1 MKLNTKK
8 TIYVGIAFLIISMFW
23 QVYDTVIAQILI
35 NSFGLNQTTSGIV
48 MALDNVLALF
58 LLPIFGSLS
67 DKTNTKRGKRTPY
80 IFWGTIAAA
89 VLVTGVALFD
99 NAQVNALNKAGV
111 EPVVTETM
119 EQTNSYEIV
128 VKQNN
133 ELVKVTVSYNEE
145 KERFTFDSKDKDG
158 NPTVER
164 YIGSKYYVYEG
175 VKYGEKELAVNERSK
190 DVAIV
195 RNNNIF
201 LFVGVVGVLLLVL
214 IAMAT
219 YRTPAVSLMPDVTVK
234 PLRSKANAIINLM
247 GTAGGI
253 ISLGF
258 LAVLN
263 KQYQSTIPTF
273 ACLSVLMIV
282 GLGIFLWKVNE
293 PKLVEERI
301 KEENEYGI
309 EDNKEEVVEEVKDE
323 KMPKDVRRSFIL
335 ILLSIVFWFF
345 GYNAATSKFSVYAV
359 NILGTSFTTPLLV
372 AQAAAV
378 VAFIPIGIIASKI
391 GRRKTILIGITIL
404 FTAFV
409 LGSLANEETIFL
421 IYLTMGLAG
430 IGWATINVNSYPMV
444 VEMAKGNNVG
454 KYTGYYY
461 SASMFAQICTPILSG
476 IIMDATGTM
485 AVLFPYCA
493 VFVALAFCTMF
504 FVRHGDSKPIPKKSK
519 LEAFDNDD

>member
-35 NSFGLNQTTSGIV
+35 NSFGLDQTSSGIV

-58 LLPIFGSLS
+58 LLPLFGSLS
-67 DKTNTKRGKRTPY
+67 DKTKTKRGRRTPY
-80 IFWGTIAAA
+80 IFFGTIAAA

-99 NAQVNALNKAGV
+99 NAQVNLLKEQGIN
-111 EPVVTETM
+111 PVVTETM
-119 EQTNSYEIV
+119 ETTNSYEIV
-128 VKQNN
+128 TRLDADKEDVVIVTYDESKQSFYY
-133 ELVKVTVSYNEE
+133 EYEGTTQKYIGAKYYEYKGIKYETKEFAVSY
-145 KERFTFDSKDKDG
+145 
-158 NPTVER
+158 
-164 YIGSKYYVYEG
+164 
-175 VKYGEKELAVNERSK
+175 RSE
-190 DVAIV
+190 DVVIV

-201 LFVGVVGVLLLVL
+201 LFIGVVGTLLLVL

-253 ISLGF
+253 IALGF
-258 LAVLN
+258 LSVLN
-263 KQYQSTIPTF
+263 KEYQSTIPAF

-282 GLGIFLWKVNE
+282 GLCIFLWKVNE
-293 PKLVEERI
+293 PKLVEER
-301 KEENEYGI
+301 KQEEEKYGI
-309 EDNKEEVVEEVKDE
+309 EDDNKEETTNEVVNE
-323 KMPKDVRRSFIL
+323 KMPKDVKISFIL
-335 ILLSIVFWFF
+335 ILISIVFWFM

-359 NILGTSFTTPLLV
+359 NVLGTSFTTPLLV

-378 VAFIPIGIIASKI
+378 VAFVPIGIIASKI
-391 GRRKTILIGITIL
+391 GRRKTILIGIGIL

-409 LGSLANEETIFL
+409 LGCLANAETIFL

-430 IGWATINVNSYPMV
+430 VGWATINVNSYPMV

-461 SASMFAQICTPILSG
+461 SASMFAQIITPIISG
-476 IIMDATGTM
+476 FIMDQAGTM
-485 AVLFPYCA
+485 TVLFPYCA
-493 VFVALAFCTMF
+493 TFIALAFCTMF
-504 FVRHGDSKPIPKKSK
+504 FVKHGDAKPIPKQSA

>member
-8 TIYVGIAFLIISMFW
+8 TIYVGLAFLIISMFW

-58 LLPIFGSLS
+58 LLPLFGSLS
-67 DKTNTKRGKRTPY
+67 DKTNTKKGKRTPY

-99 NAQVNALNKAGV
+99 NAQVNELNKAGV
-111 EPVVTETM
+111 EPVVTYEMEET
-119 EQTNSYEIV
+119 QSYE
-128 VKQNN
+128 
-133 ELVKVTVSYNEE
+133 LVIEINKEEVLVTVSYDVDQERFMYTTKDNV
-145 KERFTFDSKDKDG
+145 KERYLG
-158 NPTVER
+158 N
-164 YIGSKYYVYEG
+164 KYYTYKN
-175 VKYGEKELAVNERSK
+175 VKYGNKELAVNHRSD

-201 LFVGVVGVLLLVL
+201 LFVGVVGILLLVL

-253 ISLGF
+253 IALGF
-258 LAVLN
+258 LSLLN

-273 ACLSVLMIV
+273 VCLSVLMIV
-282 GLGIFLWKVNE
+282 GLCVFLWKVNE
-293 PKLVEERI
+293 PKLVEEKE
-301 KEENEYGI
+301 KEEKEYGI
-309 EDNKEEVVEEVKDE
+309 EEVVEEKVE
-323 KMPKDVRRSFIL
+323 ETNEEMPKDVRRSFFL
-335 ILLSIVFWFF
+335 ILASIVFWFF
-345 GYNAATSKFSVYAV
+345 GYNAATSKFSVYAQNV
-359 NILGTSFTTPLLV
+359 LGTTFTTPLLV

-409 LGSLANEETIFL
+409 MGSLANEETIFL
-421 IYLTMGLAG
+421 IYVTMGLAG

-461 SASMFAQICTPILSG
+461 SASMFAQILTPIVSG
-476 IIMDATGTM
+476 VIMDVTGTM
-485 AVLFPYCA
+485 TVLFPYCA
-493 VFVALAFCTMF
+493 IFVALAFCTMF
-504 FVRHGDSKPIPKKSK
+504 FVRHGDSKPIPKKSA

>member
-1 MKLNTKK
+1 MKLNTKR

-35 NSFGLNQTTSGIV
+35 NSFGLDQTTSGIV
-48 MALDNVLALF
+48 MALDNILALF
-58 LLPIFGSLS
+58 LLPLFGSLS
-67 DKTNTKRGKRTPY
+67 DKTKSKKGRRTPY

-99 NAQVNALNKAGV
+99 NAQVNILRQEGIN
-111 EPVVTETM
+111 PVVTEVM
-119 EQTNSYEIV
+119 DQEE
-128 VKQNN
+128 
-133 ELVKVTVSYNEE
+133 SYNIVTRLDEN
-145 KERFTFDSKDKDG
+145 KEDVVVVTYDETKGSFYYEYEGTSHK
-158 NPTVER
+158 
-164 YIGSKYYVYEG
+164 YIGSKYYEYKGIKYET
-175 VKYGEKELAVNERSK
+175 KEYAVSFRSLE
-190 DVAIV
+190 VAVV
-195 RNNNIF
+195 RDNNIF
-201 LFVGVVGVLLLVL
+201 LFVGVVGVLLFVL

-253 ISLGF
+253 IALGF
-258 LAVLN
+258 LSILN
-263 KQYQSTIPTF
+263 KEYQSTIPTF
-273 ACLSVLMIV
+273 ICLAVLMIV

-293 PKLVEERI
+293 PKLVKI
-301 KEENEYGI
+301 KEEDEKTYGI
-309 EDNKEEVVEEVKDE
+309 VEEEIVEETKDE

-335 ILLSIVFWFF
+335 ILASVVLWFM

-359 NILGTSFTTPLLV
+359 NVLGTNFTTPLLV

-391 GRRKTILIGITIL
+391 GRRKTILAGITIL

-409 LGSLANEETIFL
+409 LGSLANADSIVL
-421 IYLTMGLAG
+421 IYVTMGLAG

-444 VEMAKGNNVG
+444 VEMAKSGNVG

-461 SASMFAQICTPILSG
+461 SASMSAQIITPVLSG
-476 IIMDATGTM
+476 IIMDACGTM
-485 AVLFPYCA
+485 TVLFPYCA
-493 VFVALAFCTMF
+493 IFVFGAFITMF
-504 FVRHGDSKPIPKKSK
+504 FVKHGDSKPIPKKSK

>member
-35 NSFGLNQTTSGIV
+35 NSFGLNQTMSGIV

-67 DKTNTKRGKRTPY
+67 DKTKTKHGKRTPY
-80 IFWGTIAAA
+80 IFFGTIAAA
-89 VLVTGVALFD
+89 VLVTGVSLFD
-99 NAQVNALNKAGV
+99 NAQVNELNKAGV
-111 EPVVTETM
+111 QPVETIEM
-119 EQTNSYEIV
+119 KQTNSYEIV
-128 VKQNN
+128 VEIEKQ
-133 ELVKVTVSYNEE
+133 EVLVTVTYDEQQ
-145 KERFTFDSKDKDG
+145 KRFEYTNNKG
-158 NPTVER
+158 EQER
-164 YIGSKYYVYEG
+164 YLGNKYYTYEG
-175 VKYGEKELAVNERSK
+175 VNYGKKEMAVNHRSE

-201 LFVGVVGVLLLVL
+201 LFIGVVGTLLFVL

-253 ISLGF
+253 IALGF
-258 LAVLN
+258 LSFLN

-273 ACLSVLMIV
+273 ICLSVLMII
-282 GLGIFLWKVNE
+282 GLCIFLWKVNE
-293 PKLVEERI
+293 PKLVEEKEQDEI
-301 KEENEYGI
+301 KYGLN
-309 EDNKEEVVEEVKDE
+309 DEVVEETIEESKE
-323 KMPKDVRRSFIL
+323 EMPKDVRRSFYL
-335 ILLSIVFWFF
+335 ILASIIFWFF
-345 GYNAATSKFSVYAV
+345 GYNAATSKFSVYAQNV
-359 NILGTSFTTPLLV
+359 LGTTFTTPLLV

-391 GRRKTILIGITIL
+391 GRRKTILIGISIL

-409 LGSLANEETIFL
+409 MGSLANEETIFL
-421 IYLTMGLAG
+421 IYVTMGLAG

-461 SASMFAQICTPILSG
+461 SASMFAQILTPIVSG
-476 IIMDATGTM
+476 VIMDLTGTM
-485 AVLFPYCA
+485 TVLFPYCA
-493 VFVALAFCTMF
+493 IFVALAFCTMF
-504 FVRHGDSKPIPKKSK
+504 FVRHGDSKPIPKKSA